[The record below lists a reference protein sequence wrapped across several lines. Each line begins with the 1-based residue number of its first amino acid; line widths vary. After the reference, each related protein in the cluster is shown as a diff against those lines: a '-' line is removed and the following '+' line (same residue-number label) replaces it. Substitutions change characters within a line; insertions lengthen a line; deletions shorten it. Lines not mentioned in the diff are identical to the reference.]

1 MAFDIESWKFSIK
14 ERLHNWKPEVELAGV
29 NTLYG
34 FLASMALAPVVQAA
48 VAGDP
53 INATLAM
60 VGVAGAVGGNLLAE
74 QVQRWQDQTNRGET
88 APDDSQWLYERA
100 AADQDVRDAL
110 DTLLGKLDVLEGA
123 QSAWPE
129 EAWGQVLERLGKEME
144 RLGNARR
151 FEAVLIGDGVIAQES
166 TVAQAKEVAIAVG
179 GTVEGGI
186 HIDRSQHFGSIG
198 SLTIKHAVFQAP
210 ADPAQ
215 VDPRALLLTYLNRVV
230 TDTATLDLSGI
241 DRQVISDREEARL
254 ELTAVYTALD
264 TVRAPSRLAEGGKE
278 HDRMDRIVMERGEA
292 RQSALAFINE
302 TKYAALLGDPGSGKT
317 TFANFLALCL
327 AGELLGLEHANLKR
341 LGEDWSL
348 PALMPLRVVL
358 RDFAA
363 QLPFDG
369 ENPIWAYLTGRMGA
383 SLAGFAPLL
392 NRYLLEEGGL
402 LVLDGL
408 DEVPESRHRREAVKK
423 AVQDFRRIYPNV
435 RILLTSRTYAY
446 QRQQW
451 RVPGFTETVLAP
463 FNPEQIDAF
472 VDRWYAHM
480 AQVRPNLNSETA
492 QGRATLLKHAI
503 ERTPHLNDLAPRPL
517 LLTLMASLHA
527 WRGGSLPE
535 QREELYDESV
545 NLLLDFWERPKI
557 VQDKAGRPVVQSE
570 SAAEWFKT
578 SRQRIQQELEQLTF
592 DAHKAQPVL
601 QGTADIQQGD
611 LVAAMLRASEDPDLK
626 PARVVEYICDRAG
639 LLTNKGEGV
648 FSFPH
653 RTFQEYLA
661 ARYLT
666 RTRFPNLL
674 VSLIREDVERWREV
688 ALLAGA
694 KAARGAPHSAW
705 SLTDRLCRHD
715 CTEATAQTAGNV
727 DWWMAMLAGRV
738 LTETGIYLAEELDE
752 VEQETLLHVRRWL
765 AALLQGGHL
774 PSVDR
779 AAAGVV
785 LAKLG
790 DPREGVGVSDGLP
803 DILWSQVIPAVP
815 FPMGNDKPAARYSDE
830 QPRFQCTLIRQP
842 YRISRYPVT
851 VAQYQAFVKAR
862 GYEQRRFWTEA
873 GWAWKEKGKISGPQ
887 TYRDPF
893 QTPNH
898 PQVGVSWYEAHA
910 FCQWLADV
918 TGLPIRLPSEA
929 EWERAARH
937 TDARLYPWGQDAP
950 KLRCNMRDTGIG
962 STCAVGLFPDGDA
975 VCGAADMSGNMWEW
989 CRTKWLD
996 TYERYEQQ
1004 ADDDPAGSERRVVRG
1019 GSWVDLV
1026 VYGVRCAV
1034 RGRLDPFNRN
1044 YHSGF
1049 RVVCSPCESGAR
1061 A

>member
-74 QVQRWQDQTNRGET
+74 QVQRWQDKGGAPPAAET
-88 APDDSQWLYERA
+88 ASF
-100 AADQDVRDAL
+100 
-110 DTLLGKLDVLEGA
+110 LLEK
-123 QSAWPE
+123 
-129 EAWGQVLERLGKEME
+129 
-144 RLGNARR
+144 ARGSVEIR
-151 FEAVLIGDGVIAQES
+151 
-166 TVAQAKEVAIAVG
+166 QAF
-179 GTVEGGI
+179 
-186 HIDRSQHFGSIG
+186 D
-198 SLTIKHAVFQAP
+198 
-210 ADPAQ
+210 
-215 VDPRALLLTYLNRVV
+215 ALLLKLE
-230 TDTATLDLSGI
+230 LSQMA
-241 DRQVISDREEARL
+241 QVGLSENDREWFRRELQQELRGVNSSIVIDASGQAGVALGHSAAAGAYGIAINGDVAHSLIAIYVQQAPQAPQADYEAAL
-254 ELTAVYTALD
+254 ERYVRHLRTTRSILNLRGIRSFQPLSIELEHSYITLRALD
-264 TVRAPSRLAEGGKE
+264 P
-278 HDRMDRIVMERGEA
+278 ERTE
-292 RQSALAFINE
+292 RALAA
-302 TKYAALLGDPGSGKT
+302 TKGRARTAAIAQLLEKEQEKPLPLQQLLAKHKRLVVLGDPGSGKT
-317 TFANFLALCL
+317 TFLSYLTLSVARAIADDNLALL
-327 AGELLGLEHANLKR
+327 QAR
-341 LGEDWSL
+341 LGRWSQAPLPIALPLREFGRYLRNL
-348 PALMPLRVVL
+348 PARKRIGPQPQWLLDYLREYYDGWNL
-358 RDFAA
+358 
-363 QLPFDG
+363 QLPGDFFTHHLD
-369 ENPIWAYLTGRMGA
+369 AGRCLIM
-383 SLAGFAPLL
+383 
-392 NRYLLEEGGL
+392 
-402 LVLDGL
+402 LDGL
-408 DEVPESRHRREAVKK
+408 DEVA
-423 AVQDFRRIYPNV
+423 DFNE
-435 RILLTSRTYAY
+435 
-446 QRQQW
+446 
-451 RVPGFTETVLAP
+451 RVLVS
-463 FNPEQIDAF
+463 EQVEAF
-472 VDRWYAHM
+472 VQRYGDNGNRFIITCRVRGYEGQARLGQKFMTSTLLPFTDDDIRQFANAWCLAVAA
-480 AQVRPNLNSETA
+480 AQVQTA
-492 QGRATLLKHAI
+492 DESVRQKASAEAEDLIQAIHASPKVR
-503 ERTPHLNDLAPRPL
+503 ELASNPL
-517 LLTLMASLHA
+517 LLTVIALVHERRAK
-527 WRGGSLPE
+527 LPE
-535 QREELYDESV
+535 RRSELYNECTEVLLGYRETGKEGEESKR
-545 NLLLDFWERPKI
+545 L
-557 VQDKAGRPVVQSE
+557 
-570 SAAEWFKT
+570 
-578 SRQRIQQELEQLTF
+578 
-592 DAHKAQPVL
+592 AHYT
-601 QGTADIQQGD
+601 GTALQMDAGEKRAFLEPIALAMHEDNVREWEFEVIVSALAKQFQERGHAPADARDMGKDFLETLTVRSGLIQ
-611 LVAAMLRASEDPDLK
+611 E
-626 PARVVEYICDRAG
+626 VEQNMYG
-639 LLTNKGEGV
+639 FLHL
-648 FSFPH
+648 S
-653 RTFQEYLA
+653 FQEYLA
-661 ARYLT
+661 ARKIADTPKYIGDTLSH
-666 RTRFPNLL
+666 LDD
-674 VSLIREDVERWREV
+674 SWWRETILLQAGHLSETGRSRV
-688 ALLAGA
+688 SELVKAILSAPGDPLDRLNFAGLCLVDVGRLKAEATLWDRVVGDLLA
-694 KAARGAPHSAW
+694 
-705 SLTDRLCRHD
+705 
-715 CTEATAQTAGNV
+715 
-727 DWWMAMLAGRV
+727 V
-738 LTETGIYLAEELDE
+738 LTGKEPPK
-752 VEQETLLHVRRWL
+752 R
-765 AALLQGGHL
+765 
-774 PSVDR
+774 R

-1019 GSWVDLV
+1019 GSWVDDE
-1026 VYGVRCAV
+1026 GFVRCAHRYWDV
-1034 RGRLDPFNRN
+1034 PDHRLDEC
-1044 YHSGF
+1044 GF